1 MASEA
6 RDGKMWKYECIAVCV
21 LFVSVAAVLC
31 CIALSGCTTS
41 LAY

>member
-1 MASEA
+1 MT
-6 RDGKMWKYECIAVCV
+6 KYDCIAVCV

-31 CIALSGCTTS
+31 RMFLSGCTCS